1 MNRRHLA
8 VTLIVAPFV
17 IATPPT
23 LAFRDKDCSD
33 FRTQRQAQRFFR
45 KARKRTGER
54 DAHGLD
60 ADGDGRACEDLP
72 RR

>member
-1 MNRRHLA
+1 MNRRH
-8 VTLIVAPFV
+8 FV
-17 IATPPT
+17 IATIAAPLVLTAAPAR
-23 LAFRDKDCSD
+23 AFRDKDCDD

-60 ADGDGRACEDLP
+60 ADGDSKACEHLP